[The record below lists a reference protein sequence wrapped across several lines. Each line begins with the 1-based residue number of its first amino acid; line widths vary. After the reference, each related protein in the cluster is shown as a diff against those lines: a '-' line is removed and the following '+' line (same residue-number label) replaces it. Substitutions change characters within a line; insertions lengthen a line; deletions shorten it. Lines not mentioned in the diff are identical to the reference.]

1 METWIQAHAVN
12 TKVGDIVRVK
22 DDAFS
27 TQLGMTHN
35 GRLCEV
41 LEIRGGDFIVKSV
54 DNKKPVLKRTF
65 YSPNILEK
73 RVEK

>member
-22 DDAFS
+22 ENTFS
-27 TQLGMTHN
+27 TRLGALHN
-35 GRLCEV
+35 GRVCEV
-41 LEIRGGDFIVKSV
+41 LEIGGGDFIVKSV
-54 DNKKPVLKRTF
+54 DDKKPTLKRTF